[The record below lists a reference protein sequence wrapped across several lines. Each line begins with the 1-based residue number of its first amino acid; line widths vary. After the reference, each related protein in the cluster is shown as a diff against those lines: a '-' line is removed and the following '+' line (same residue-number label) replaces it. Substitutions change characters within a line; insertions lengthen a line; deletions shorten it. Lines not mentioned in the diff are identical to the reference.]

1 MPRNS
6 SAAGQSDAARDRVPR
21 ILDRPRAR
29 GRETPA
35 TGRASRALADDP
47 AVASARATRPLR
59 VAPGRATRLLV
70 AIALL
75 AGASASRAQDLP
87 EPLKPELVKI
97 AFPGAGALGGELAMV
112 TQVFRPPGEG
122 PHPVLVFSH
131 GRAGTDAERRALAT
145 PVLLGHVR
153 YWLRRGYAVIAPL
166 RPGYGATGGADR
178 EYSGARYN
186 EWGECVSRPEPR
198 RTAEPAAQAV
208 ALTVAWVRQQP
219 WAQPERILLSG
230 QSVGGLATVAA
241 CAASLP
247 GVIGCINFAGGS
259 GGSPSSRGRMCE
271 PERTETLMSEWGR
284 TTRVP
289 SLWLYAPNDLYWG
302 EETPRRW
309 HAAFAAGG
317 SPTRFIGTEPVP
329 APDGHSLLAV
339 GGKLWSVPLQAWLK
353 EHGF

>member
-1 MPRNS
+1 MA
-6 SAAGQSDAARDRVPR
+6 SAVVATLTLSLWLPLLPVA
-21 ILDRPRAR
+21 
-29 GRETPA
+29 TPA
-35 TGRASRALADDP
+35 RAQALAEP
-47 AVASARATRPLR
+47 AK
-59 VAPGRATRLLV
+59 
-70 AIALL
+70 
-75 AGASASRAQDLP
+75 P
-87 EPLKPELVKI
+87 EPLKPEIVKI
-97 AFPGAGALGGELAMV
+97 AVPGTGALGGELAMITHV
-112 TQVFRPPGEG
+112 YRPPGEG

-131 GRAGTDAERRALAT
+131 GRAGTDPERRALAF
-145 PVLLGHVR
+145 PVPQGHVR
-153 YWLRRGYAVIAPL
+153 YWLRRGYAVVAPF

-208 ALTVAWVRQQP
+208 TLTAAWVREQP
-219 WAQPERILLSG
+219 WARSDRILLSG

-247 GVIGCINFAGGS
+247 GVIGCINFSGGS
-259 GGSPSSRGRMCE
+259 GGSPLSKGRMCE
-271 PERTETLMSEWGR
+271 PERIEALMSEWGR
-284 TTRVP
+284 STRMP

-302 EETPRRW
+302 EEAPRRW

-317 SPTRFIGTEPVP
+317 SPTRFVGTEPVP
-329 APDGHSLLAV
+329 APDGHSLLGV

>member
-1 MPRNS
+1 MSQPPALAGAVAAR
-6 SAAGQSDAARDRVPR
+6 AAGAA
-21 ILDRPRAR
+21 PRASAPTVEHPPGAVVDRARCRGLAVR
-29 GRETPA
+29 GR
-35 TGRASRALADDP
+35 G
-47 AVASARATRPLR
+47 ARFA
-59 VAPGRATRLLV
+59 A

-75 AGASASRAQDLP
+75 AVAGAPRAQDIA
-87 EPLKPELVKI
+87 EPLKPEVAKI
-97 AFPGAGALGGELAMV
+97 AVPGAGTLGGELAMV
-112 TQVFRPPGEG
+112 THVYRPPGEG

-131 GRAGTDAERRALAT
+131 GRAGTDPERRALAS
-145 PVLLGHVR
+145 PVGLGHVR
-153 YWLRRGYAVIAPL
+153 YWLRRGYAVVAPF

-186 EWGECVSRPEPR
+186 EWGECTSRPEPR

-208 ALTVAWVRQQP
+208 ALTVAWVGQQP
-219 WAQPERILLSG
+219 WARTDRILISG

-241 CAASLP
+241 CAANLP

-259 GGSPSSRGRMCE
+259 GGSPASRGRMCE
-271 PERTETLMSEWGR
+271 PERTEALMSEWGR
-284 TTRVP
+284 STRVP
-289 SLWLYAPNDLYWG
+289 SIWLYAPNDLYWG

-317 SPTRFIGTEPVP
+317 SPTRFVGTEPVP